1 MDLNLNEVDSLVH
14 QWLLNE
20 GYHDV
25 ATVLQEEADLKIQG
39 SKIPGNE
46 VNKIKTA
53 ILDGDWV
60 EVEKLYIKY
69 SFKNHKSFLYA
80 IYKQGY
86 LELLE
91 KQEYQKVFQFKVCYL
106 IYISR
111 RLHILQSY

>member
-1 MDLNLNEVDSLVH
+1 MELNLSEVDSLVY
-14 QWLLNE
+14 QWLSNE

-25 ATVLQEEADLKIQG
+25 ATVLQEEANLKIQS
-39 SKIPGNE
+39 SKIPLLQ
-46 VNKIKTA
+46 VNKIKAA

-60 EVEKLYIKY
+60 EVEKLCIKY

-91 KQEYQKVFQFKVCYL
+91 KQEYQKVD
-106 IYISR
+106 S
-111 RLHILQSY
+111 ILYFF